1 VPPKRG
7 DAPGSPKEAIPV
19 RDVLDGLD
27 KLLEHRVR
35 LAVAVL
41 LSRVDALSFSR
52 LRELLG
58 ETDGNLGANLRRL
71 EDAGYLAV
79 TKEFIDRKP
88 VSWYVLTAAGRAALA
103 SHVRALERITRAA
116 SLAPRSELSSELST
130 GGDP

>member
-7 DAPGSPKEAIPV
+7 EPPVGAAEAIPG
-19 RDVLDGLD
+19 REVLDGLD

-35 LAVAVL
+35 LAIAVL
-41 LSRVDALSFSR
+41 LSRADALSFSR

-79 TKEFIDRKP
+79 TKEFLDRKP
-88 VSWYVLTAAGRAALA
+88 ISWYALTAAGRAALA

-116 SLAPRSELSSELST
+116 AVAPARSEHST
-130 GGDP
+130 GGDR

>member
-1 VPPKRG
+1 MPPKQHDVRG
-7 DAPGSPKEAIPV
+7 STTEAIPGREV
-19 RDVLDGLD
+19 FDGLD

-35 LAVAVL
+35 LAIAVL
-41 LSRVDALSFSR
+41 LSRADALSFAR

-71 EDAGYLAV
+71 EDADYLTV

-88 VSWYVLTAAGRAALA
+88 ISWYALTAAGRAALA

-116 SLAPRSELSSELST
+116 SVAPVRTELPT
-130 GGDP
+130 GGDR

>member
-7 DAPGSPKEAIPV
+7 EPPVGAAEAIPG
-19 RDVLDGLD
+19 REVLDGLD

-35 LAVAVL
+35 LAIAVL
-41 LSRVDALSFSR
+41 LSRADALSFSR

-79 TKEFIDRKP
+79 TKEFLDRKP
-88 VSWYVLTAAGRAALA
+88 ISWYALTAAGRAALA

-116 SLAPRSELSSELST
+116 AVAPARSEHST
-130 GGDP
+130 GGDA